1 MVSID
6 AMELAK
12 MCARAADDAKAEN
25 VRVYDL
31 RGMSSLTAF
40 RAECT
45 VRSGPHLRAV
55 IRYLEVALSEKTGTV
70 PTYVE
75 DTPVALWSVVD
86 YIDVMV
92 HIMGQETREFYG
104 MDTLWKDAPL
114 VEY

>member
-1 MVSID
+1 M
-6 AMELAK
+6 
-12 MCARAADDAKAEN
+12 R
-25 VRVYDL
+25 
-31 RGMSSLTAF
+31 
-40 RAECT
+40 
-45 VRSGPHLRAV
+45 
-55 IRYLEVALSEKTGTV
+55 EKTGTV